1 MKKTEFLHGRH
12 CVYNLHVHLV
22 FVIKY
27 RRKVLTAAILGE
39 LRNIFSLVC
48 VRFESKL
55 LEFDGEADHVHLP
68 VSYPPKVAI
77 SKLVQALK
85 GYSSLIIRK
94 KNYPS
99 IQKNLWG
106 KALWSPSYFACSCG
120 GALISIIRQYIEQQN
135 TPD

>member
-1 MKKTEFLHGRH
+1 
-12 CVYNLHVHLV
+12 
-22 FVIKY
+22 
-27 RRKVLTAAILGE
+27 
-39 LRNIFSLVC
+39 
-48 VRFESKL
+48 
-55 LEFDGEADHVHLP
+55 FDGEADHVHLL
-68 VSYPPKVAI
+68 VGYPPKVAI

-106 KALWSPSYFACSCG
+106 KTLWSPSYFACSCG
-120 GALISIIRQYIEQQN
+120 GASISIIRQYIEQQN

>member
-1 MKKTEFLHGRH
+1 MHGRH

-27 RRKVLTAAILGE
+27 RRKVLTAAILILGE

-55 LEFDGEADHVHLP
+55 LEFDGEADHVHLL
-68 VSYPPKVAI
+68 VSYPPKVTI

-94 KNYPS
+94 NNYPS
-99 IQKNLWG
+99 IQKIFGG
-106 KALWSPSYFACSCG
+106 KLFGHHPILHKVVEEPQF
-120 GALISIIRQYIEQQN
+120 LLLDNI
-135 TPD
+135 

>member
-12 CVYNLHVHLV
+12 CVYNLHVHLF

-27 RRKVLTAAILGE
+27 RRKVLTAAILRE

-55 LEFDGEADHVHLP
+55 LEFDGEADHVHLL
-68 VSYPPKVAI
+68 VGYPPKVTI

-85 GYSSLIIRK
+85 GYSSLMIRK

-99 IQKNLWG
+99 TTKKSLGESSLVTILFCMQLWRS
-106 KALWSPSYFACSCG
+106 LNFY
-120 GALISIIRQYIEQQN
+120 Y
-135 TPD
+135 

>member
-1 MKKTEFLHGRH
+1 MKKTELLHGRH

-27 RRKVLTAAILGE
+27 RRKVLTAAILILGE

-55 LEFDGEADHVHLP
+55 LEFDGEADHVHLL
-68 VSYPPKVAI
+68 VSYPPKVTI

-99 IQKNLWG
+99 IPNNL
-106 KALWSPSYFACSCG
+106 
-120 GALISIIRQYIEQQN
+120 
-135 TPD
+135 

>member
-1 MKKTEFLHGRH
+1 MKNTEFLHHRH
-12 CVYNLHVHLV
+12 CVYNLHVHLP
-22 FVIKY
+22 
-27 RRKVLTAAILGE
+27 
-39 LRNIFSLVC
+39 VC
-48 VRFESKL
+48 
-55 LEFDGEADHVHLP
+55 H
-68 VSYPPKVAI
+68 PPKVTI

-99 IQKNLWG
+99 IQKKSLG

-120 GALISIIRQYIEQQN
+120 GASISIIRQYIEQQN

>member
-1 MKKTEFLHGRH
+1 MKKPEFLHGRH

-27 RRKVLTAAILGE
+27 RRKVLTAAILKE

-55 LEFDGEADHVHLP
+55 LEFDGEADHVHLL
-68 VSYPPKVAI
+68 VCYPPKVAI

-94 KNYPS
+94 NNYPS
-99 IQKNLWG
+99 IPNNL
-106 KALWSPSYFACSCG
+106 
-120 GALISIIRQYIEQQN
+120 
-135 TPD
+135 

>member
-39 LRNIFSLVC
+39 HRNIFSLVC

-55 LEFDGEADHVHLP
+55 L
-68 VSYPPKVAI
+68 
-77 SKLVQALK
+77 
-85 GYSSLIIRK
+85 
-94 KNYPS
+94 
-99 IQKNLWG
+99 
-106 KALWSPSYFACSCG
+106 
-120 GALISIIRQYIEQQN
+120 
-135 TPD
+135 

>member
-55 LEFDGEADHVHLP
+55 LEFDGEADHVHLL
-68 VSYPPKVAI
+68 VGYPPKVAI
-77 SKLVQALK
+77 SKL
-85 GYSSLIIRK
+85 
-94 KNYPS
+94 
-99 IQKNLWG
+99 G

-120 GALISIIRQYIEQQN
+120 GASISIIRQYIEQQN

>member
-1 MKKTEFLHGRH
+1 M
-12 CVYNLHVHLV
+12 
-22 FVIKY
+22 IKY

-55 LEFDGEADHVHLP
+55 LEFDGEADHVHLL
-68 VSYPPKVAI
+68 VGYPPKVAI

-85 GYSSLIIRK
+85 SYSSLIIRK

-99 IQKNLWG
+99 IQKIFGG
-106 KALWSPSYFACSCG
+106 KLFGHHPILHAVVEEPQFL
-120 GALISIIRQYIEQQN
+120 LLDNI
-135 TPD
+135 

>member
-27 RRKVLTAAILGE
+27 RRKVLTAAILILGE

-68 VSYPPKVAI
+68 VSYPPKVTI

-99 IQKNLWG
+99 IQKIFGRKLFGHHPILHAVVEEPQFLLLDN
-106 KALWSPSYFACSCG
+106 
-120 GALISIIRQYIEQQN
+120 I
-135 TPD
+135 